1 MTPYDIARLHL
12 GLKEVHGN
20 ADNPDNLAM
29 YARVGHGW
37 VEHDEVAWCAAFV
50 GSCLEQAGERST
62 RSLTARSYLDWGVPV
77 ELSEAREGDIVIF
90 KRGSSSW
97 QGHVGFLVEARGATI
112 AVLGGNQKDA
122 VSVASY
128 DRKDLLGI
136 RRVGDIAPSVT
147 LPLARVQSLLASLG
161 YHEVG
166 RADGIMGPRSKGA
179 LLALRAEQGLP
190 LKPIVDTELVAAL
203 LSATRRPVAEARAQG
218 TPASSR
224 ILAASEAQIGL
235 GSLGLM
241 GTLGGKV
248 AGALSEAE
256 DAQGLAEHALSVL
269 GLEAA
274 RVENLLP
281 WIGAAVFVGVILYAL
296 KARSARIEEHRAGRT
311 P

>member
-1 MTPYDIARLHL
+1 M
-12 GLKEVHGN
+12 
-20 ADNPDNLAM
+20 
-29 YARVGHGW
+29 
-37 VEHDEVAWCAAFV
+37 
-50 GSCLEQAGERST
+50 
-62 RSLTARSYLDWGVPV
+62 
-77 ELSEAREGDIVIF
+77 
-90 KRGSSSW
+90 
-97 QGHVGFLVEARGATI
+97 EARGATI

-128 DRKDLLGI
+128 DREDLLGI

-166 RADGIMGPRSKGA
+166 RADGIMGPRTKGA
-179 LLALRAEQGLP
+179 LLALRAEQGLS

-296 KARSARIEEHRAGRT
+296 KARSARIEEHRTGRT